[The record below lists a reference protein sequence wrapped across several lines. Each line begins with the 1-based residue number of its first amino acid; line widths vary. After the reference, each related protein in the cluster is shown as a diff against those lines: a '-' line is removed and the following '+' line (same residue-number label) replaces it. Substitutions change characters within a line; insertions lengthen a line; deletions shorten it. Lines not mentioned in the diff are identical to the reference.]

1 MSYQGYSQLT
11 RFPVK
16 GSVMK
21 KLAVAFALVLAS
33 FALVACGGGSSSS
46 SSETSS
52 PETTSES
59 SGGSTEA
66 EGGSAGGGSAL
77 KIETASSGL
86 AYSSDSATAKAGKV
100 TVDFTN
106 GQPVPHDV
114 AIESAE
120 GEVIGQT
127 ETTAEGSDS
136 TEVELEPGT
145 YTFFCTVPGHREAGM
160 EGTLTVK

>member
-1 MSYQGYSQLT
+1 
-11 RFPVK
+11 
-16 GSVMK
+16 MK
-21 KLAVAFALVLAS
+21 KVAVAFSLVLAS

-46 SSETSS
+46 SEATSA
-52 PETTSES
+52 ETTPES
-59 SGGSTEA
+59 STDGGEA
-66 EGGSAGGGSAL
+66 EGGSAGSGSAL
-77 KIETASSGL
+77 DIEAASSGL
-86 AYSSDSATAKAGKV
+86 VFASKSATAKAGNV

-106 GQPVPHDV
+106 SQAIPHDV
-114 AIESAE
+114 AIEDSS

-127 ETTAEGSDS
+127 ETIAESSDS

>member
-1 MSYQGYSQLT
+1 
-11 RFPVK
+11 
-16 GSVMK
+16 MK

-33 FALVACGGGSSSS
+33 FALVACGGGSDSSG
-46 SSETSS
+46 SSESSS

-59 SGGSTEA
+59 SGGGAET
-66 EGGSAGGGSAL
+66 EGGSAGGASAL
-77 KIETASSGL
+77 AIEAASSGL
-86 AYSSDSATAKAGKV
+86 AYASTTATAKAGKV

-106 GQPVPHDV
+106 PQPLPHDV
-114 AIESAE
+114 AIENAE

-145 YTFFCTVPGHREAGM
+145 YSFFCTVPGHRDAGM